1 MAKRSADI
9 VAALSAAQVAALA
22 RALRAES
29 EDPAAILAAMRS
41 PDVAER
47 LQRVCESALMLEDLA
62 LLCANPFAPVAE
74 DELVEAAPFADLGL
88 IVASDDGGFEVNI
101 DMALSALRST
111 PAEFGFAATLLA
123 RLDGEDL
130 ALVRN
135 AVGVGPRPSRLD
147 AVLDVAETSVEDQSL
162 MRQIAH
168 LRAADR
174 KVLEQAMALGELD
187 DDVESIPP
195 EAPPPMVTLDP
206 GPAGRRGLVFWI
218 EHEVRGLDARP
229 VVPLE
234 VLPRLEELLARVPPS
249 PDVVERQASRRRAPG
264 TGSRVQRRKTKPAA
278 PEPPAP
284 AAPVELN
291 ESGATPPTAAL
302 FRRADDDRVM
312 DPVVSRIGDAAA
324 SRRQPTA
331 RNVEAPLPWSGRTAT
346 VASAGALV
354 ELDSPRVAE
363 AARRDDE
370 LGGDVLELIAD
381 TLVVLR
387 AGVDPRDWA
396 ERCAL
401 RFGL

>member
-1 MAKRSADI
+1 M
-9 VAALSAAQVAALA
+9 
-22 RALRAES
+22 
-29 EDPAAILAAMRS
+29 
-41 PDVAER
+41 
-47 LQRVCESALMLEDLA
+47 
-62 LLCANPFAPVAE
+62 
-74 DELVEAAPFADLGL
+74 
-88 IVASDDGGFEVNI
+88 
-101 DMALSALRST
+101 
-111 PAEFGFAATLLA
+111 
-123 RLDGEDL
+123 
-130 ALVRN
+130 
-135 AVGVGPRPSRLD
+135 
-147 AVLDVAETSVEDQSL
+147 
-162 MRQIAH
+162 
-168 LRAADR
+168 
-174 KVLEQAMALGELD
+174 
-187 DDVESIPP
+187 
-195 EAPPPMVTLDP
+195 
-206 GPAGRRGLVFWI
+206 
-218 EHEVRGLDARP
+218 
-229 VVPLE
+229 
-234 VLPRLEELLARVPPS
+234 
-249 PDVVERQASRRRAPG
+249 
-264 TGSRVQRRKTKPAA
+264 QRRKTKPAA